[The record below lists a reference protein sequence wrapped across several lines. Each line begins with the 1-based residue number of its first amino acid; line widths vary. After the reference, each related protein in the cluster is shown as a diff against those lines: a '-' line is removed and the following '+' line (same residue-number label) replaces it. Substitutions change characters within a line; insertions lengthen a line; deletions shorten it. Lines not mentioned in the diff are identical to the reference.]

1 MKANRIILC
10 LKDDNKVIQYTSR
23 NLSMTGKNLYFND
36 LKTDKINI
44 VPLDQIDR
52 IDVFF
57 INVDPFTKEPLM
69 PSSD

>member
-1 MKANRIILC
+1 
-10 LKDDNKVIQYTSR
+10 
-23 NLSMTGKNLYFND
+23 MTGKNLYFND

-69 PSSD
+69 PSTD

>member
-10 LKDDNKVIQYTSR
+10 MTDNTVRQHTAKSM
-23 NLSMTGKNLYFND
+23 SMTGKNLYFND

-57 INVDPFTKEPLM
+57 IDVDPFTKEPLM
-69 PSSD
+69 PSED